1 MTLGEKIRDAR
12 VKARMTQAELSQ
24 GIVTRNMLCS
34 IEKGATP
41 SLDTIIKIAK
51 RLHLPVE
58 YFFSDKD
65 DAFTFLK
72 NEKIAEIRAAIGNKS
87 YSKAI
92 KLCESL
98 DGTDDEIAYILA
110 HSHFELGVNAAKNGS
125 LVSAEGHFS
134 SFRKYAEYTVYD
146 LTRERTVALLYEA
159 VSKNIQSPLLELES
173 EKYESISLASISYE
187 YYKYLTM
194 DMTYEYTTD
203 FLSKHI
209 KAKKLIKERKYTAAI
224 SLLTDIE
231 ENKTPDY
238 DAYLIFSVY
247 TDLEFCHKQIC
258 DFESAYRYSTK
269 RFSLLEGYKT

>member
-1 MTLGEKIRDAR
+1 MTLGEKIKDAR
-12 VKARMTQAELSQ
+12 LKRKLTQAELSR
-24 GIVTRNMLCS
+24 GIVTRNMLCA

-41 SLDTIIKIAK
+41 SIDTMVEIAK
-51 RLHLPVE
+51 RLELPIE

-65 DAFTFLK
+65 DPFVYRK
-72 NEKIAEIRAAIGNKS
+72 IEKIADIRAAVGSKS
-87 YSKAI
+87 YTKAI

-98 DGTDDEIAYILA
+98 EGADDEISYVLAY
-110 HSHFELGVNAAKNGS
+110 SHFELGVSAAKNGS
-125 LVSAEGHFS
+125 LVSAQKHFAK
-134 SFRKYAEYTVYD
+134 FHKYAEETVYD
-146 LTRERTVALLYEA
+146 LTKEHTTALLYEA

-173 EKYESISLASISYE
+173 DKYENSALATTSYE

-194 DMTYEYTTD
+194 DMSYDYTTD

-209 KAKKLIKERKYTAAI
+209 KAKQFIKERKYTSAI
-224 SLLTDIE
+224 SLLTNIE

-247 TDLEFCHKQIC
+247 TDLEFCYKQIC
-258 DFESAYRYSTK
+258 NFEAAYRYSTK